1 MVWTPFPC
9 PAPSPPP
16 WSCTREAYGNAK
28 KLVWYGL
35 RGAILLSALLIAAK
49 SFYVDIYAVEA
60 VTKNIASD
68 ILLAFALVAPIK
80 VLNMILGGGIVRS
93 GGKTKL
99 IMWIDLM
106 GTWIF
111 GVPLGY
117 LSAFVLNN
125 LAVLGYDYLLPLT
138 VGCNFGIAAACL
150 AVFLKTK
157 NKELKEIA
165 GPDVISALIGGVDIV
180 HVA

>member
-1 MVWTPFPC
+1 M
-9 PAPSPPP
+9 
-16 WSCTREAYGNAK
+16 
-28 KLVWYGL
+28 
-35 RGAILLSALLIAAK
+35 
-49 SFYVDIYAVEA
+49 DIYAVET
-60 VTKNIASD
+60 VTKAIASD

-117 LSAFVLNN
+117 LSAFVLN
-125 LAVLGYDYLLPLT
+125 LPIPYVYFILSLEEAVRLLVT
-138 VGCNFGIAAACL
+138 VV
-150 AVFLKTK
+150 VFRKKIWMQSL
-157 NKELKEIA
+157 
-165 GPDVISALIGGVDIV
+165 
-180 HVA
+180 